1 MQGDYLTGEKELLD
15 KLEKIKRNLDVKE
28 VRKAGMKALT
38 PAVRA
43 LKAAAPI
50 GSVEHRS
57 YKGNWLTPGYL
68 SRKGVRKRS
77 KIENGKVNLFID
89 LKPEAFY
96 GQFIERGFKS
106 YSPHRWFYITWARV
120 KYGVMDDYIRQ
131 LKKMVFK

>member
-50 GSVEHRS
+50 GSVTHRT
-57 YKGNWLTPGYL
+57 YKGRLVAPGFL
-68 SRKGVRKRS
+68 SRGVRKRS
-77 KIENGKVNLFID
+77 KIENGKVNLYID